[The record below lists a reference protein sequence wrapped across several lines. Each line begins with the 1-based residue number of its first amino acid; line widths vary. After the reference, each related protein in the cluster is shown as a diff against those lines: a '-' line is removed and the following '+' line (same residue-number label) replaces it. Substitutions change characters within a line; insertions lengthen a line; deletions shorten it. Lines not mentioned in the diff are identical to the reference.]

1 MKDWCMAHP
10 YLTFFLILSALSTF
24 MSITTKVLELFVKKT
39 PPVINMNIDP
49 ATLNRASSI
58 DQNNDDIVH

>member
-10 YLTFFLILSALSTF
+10 YLTFFLALSTLSTF
-24 MSITTKVLELFVKKT
+24 MSITTKILELFVKKT

-49 ATLNRASSI
+49 TTLNRMSSI
-58 DQNNDDIVH
+58 EQNNDGNVH

>member
-10 YLTFFLILSALSTF
+10 YLTFFLVLSAFSTV
-24 MSITTKVLELFVKKT
+24 ITVTNKMLELFIKKT

-49 ATLNRASSI
+49 ASLNRAVTI
-58 DQNNDDIVH
+58 DQNKDDLVH